1 MEQVTKIAQALYDK
15 KAEHIDVLDIHELTS
30 LGEYFIICSCSSTTQ
45 VKACVDEVEE
55 RMSAEGFAPKHK
67 EGYQGGTWVLMD
79 FGNIIVHVMQAETR
93 EFYSLERLWE
103 DAVRI
108 EIDLK

>member
-1 MEQVTKIAQALYDK
+1 MERVTKIAQALYDK
-15 KAEHIDVLDIHELTS
+15 KAEQIDVLDIHELSS
-30 LGEYFIICSCSSTTQ
+30 LGDYFIICSCSSTTQ

-55 RMSAEGFAPKHK
+55 RMTEEGLPPKHK